1 MVNKNRDTTYTNHKL
16 QQQIWTSFF
25 KIAKQEVK
33 VKL

>member
-1 MVNKNRDTTYTNHKL
+1 MVNKNCDTTYTNQL

-25 KIAKQEVK
+25 KIAKQEVE